1 MKEIMESLKLLKS
14 SVEVTKENEVFLIDP
29 EHYPKKFKDRV
40 LMLCHQ
46 ENMNSITAARISSE
60 DGHCREAKDEKIS
73 ESLNADEKLYMI
85 HLTCIHLQLA
95 HQRNQLLHWFYI
107 PAIIALVSGSS
118 KEMMYS
124 QGTMGYTTLP

>member
-1 MKEIMESLKLLKS
+1 M
-14 SVEVTKENEVFLIDP
+14 EVTKENEVFLIDP

-46 ENMNSITAARISSE
+46 ENMNNVTAASISSE
-60 DGHCREAKDEKIS
+60 DDGHCREAKYEKIS
-73 ESLNADEKLYMI
+73 ESLSADEKLYMI
-85 HLTCIHLQLA
+85 HLTCVHLQLA

-118 KEMMYS
+118 KEVMYS